1 MSGETLRLEE
11 WTDQLGA
18 KMVVVWSSSVDNAW
32 LPTEFMLSAYITRI
46 LIVGRSAGAS
56 IALAADQGW
65 TQVWRSPGAKE
76 WSCLLGIL
84 PHMPGPILIV
94 IGPDVAI
101 TPKLS
106 GALRLL
112 SGGESSGGSGGSGG
126 KGAASIF
133 VLRSAGH
140 SSTSCPWVGDAP
152 DAAFFPTSVGVSLMP
167 ILQEGVA
174 RAVPKHL
181 DLKAVLPQLTA
192 SGYALAIVNGTWHW
206 YKPSDSAPLATMT
219 VAQIARQIQSLGV
232 VLERMIV

>member
-94 IGPDVAI
+94 IGPDVAM
-101 TPKLS
+101 TPKIGS
-106 GALRLL
+106 TLR
-112 SGGESSGGSGGSGG
+112 STGGTVL
-126 KGAASIF
+126 
-133 VLRSAGH
+133 VLRAPSATAWSGE
-140 SSTSCPWVGDAP
+140 AP
-152 DAAFFPTSVGVSLMP
+152 DAVFFPIIPVSPSIPVALMSV
-167 ILQEGVA
+167 LQEWSGKA
-174 RAVPKHL
+174 APRTL
-181 DLKAVLPQLTA
+181 DFRAVLPQLSMA
-192 SGYALAIVNGTWHW
+192 GYALAIVNGTWHW
-206 YKPSDSAPLATMT
+206 YKPADSAPLATMT
-219 VAQIARQIQSLGV
+219 VSQIARQIQSLGIM
-232 VLERMIV
+232 LERMIV